1 MRKLLSLV
9 LALVLVAGQWAVQMH
24 ALSHAGHD
32 LAVVLNGHHDNATRG
47 KPGTPPLDHSRDR
60 CVAFQAIDSAAA
72 APAAPVLALLPPCF
86 TLASQH
92 IEFLPAEPAHF
103 SARAPPVFS

>member
-1 MRKLLSLV
+1 MRNLLSLV
-9 LALVLVAGQWAVQMH
+9 LALLLVAGQWAGQMH

-32 LAVVLNGHHDNATRG
+32 LAVALNGHQGYATRG
-47 KPGTPPLDHSRDR
+47 KPEAPPLDHSRDR

-72 APAAPVLALLPPCF
+72 AAAPPVLAQLPPCF

-92 IEFLPAEPAHF
+92 IELLPAEPAQF
-103 SARAPPVFS
+103 SARAPPAFS